1 VSWRAGLGWC
11 LLAGVLVFGW
21 LAWNNRHKPQAV
33 AVDPNKYD
41 YIMHDFTMVALD
53 KEGLES
59 VTLEAPEM
67 RRLASDET
75 YTITDPTFLMPDK
88 EGAHWKMVSKT
99 GWVAAKGEKLRME
112 GDVVGTSPPG
122 TAPSTFKT
130 TLLDIYPD
138 QHLASTDREVV
149 LTQPGATMSG
159 TGFEIDSQT
168 QQYKFKSKVRSRY
181 VPKSAQ

>member
-1 VSWRAGLGWC
+1 MLGATRPELRDKMMAFQAEAG
-11 LLAGVLVFGW
+11 A
-21 LAWNNRHKPQAV
+21 
-33 AVDPNKYD
+33 
-41 YIMHDFTMVALD
+41 T
-53 KEGLES
+53 
-59 VTLEAPEM
+59 
-67 RRLASDET
+67 
-75 YTITDPTFLMPDK
+75 
-88 EGAHWKMVSKT
+88 
-99 GWVAAKGEKLRME
+99 VAAKGEKLRME